1 MRISRIKKLF
11 FIFILWSSLLFANG
25 ERIRNYQR
33 YFAYLSNPGVET
45 QIIVRKFQQGS
56 RVYFLTVGVKDLKTS
71 IISTNG
77 LKPVEDT
84 WPDLRETFANTP
96 YFKAIADSEKNAKTG
111 QDAGITHF
119 LPTERGINLTIDLCP
134 SKKPLDRNLF
144 KKILLEFGKIE
155 KPVALAI
162 SLSGLWIKD
171 HPNDLKWLV
180 TLIRKHEITVDWIN
194 HSFSHP
200 YSKKLPFPKNFLL
213 EKGVNI
219 DKEILK
225 NEVTMIQNNLI
236 PSVFFRFPGLVSNLD
251 VFKQV
256 IDYGLIPI
264 GSDAW
269 LAKGQKPGPG
279 SIVLI
284 HGNGNEPLGIK
295 KFFELLKNEKA
306 DIKKKNWLLYDLR
319 ESVSKNLD

>member
-1 MRISRIKKLF
+1 MKKFF
-11 FIFILWSSLLFANG
+11 FIFILWYSFLMANG
-25 ERIRNYQR
+25 ESTRNYR
-33 YFAYLSNPGVET
+33 LYFAYLKNPGEET
-45 QIIVRKFQQGS
+45 QIILRKFQQGS
-56 RVYFLTVGVKDLKTS
+56 LWYFLAVRVNDLKTS
-71 IISTNG
+71 IISASG
-77 LKPVEDT
+77 LKPVEET
-84 WPDLRETFANTP
+84 WPDLRQKFADSP
-96 YFKAIADSEKNAKTG
+96 YFKAVADAGINAKVY

-134 SKKPLDRNLF
+134 AKKPLDRILF

-162 SLSGLWIKD
+162 AVSGLWMID
-171 HPNDLKWLV
+171 HPDDLKWIL
-180 TLIRKHEITVDWIN
+180 TLIKNREITVDWIN

-200 YSKKLPFPKNFLL
+200 YSQDLPLVRNFLL
-213 EKGVNI
+213 KKGIDI

-225 NEVTMIQNNLI
+225 NEVTMIENELI
-236 PSVFFRFPGLVSNLD
+236 PSVFFRFPGLVSD
-251 VFKQV
+251 YDIVKQV
-256 IDYGLIPI
+256 ITYGLIPI

-269 LAKGQKPGPG
+269 LAKGQEPGLG

-295 KFFELLKNEKA
+295 KFFELLQQEKA

-319 ESVSKNLD
+319 ESISKDLE